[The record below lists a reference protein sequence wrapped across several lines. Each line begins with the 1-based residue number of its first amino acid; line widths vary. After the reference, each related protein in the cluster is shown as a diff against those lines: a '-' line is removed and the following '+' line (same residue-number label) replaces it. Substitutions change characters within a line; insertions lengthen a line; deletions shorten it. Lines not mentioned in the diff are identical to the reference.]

1 MRFGHFFNNER
12 STTRWFARRFVKK
25 LLNRAFLSS
34 PQSMN
39 HKTWTE
45 LYHPIDTINNNN
57 PPLVVAVRQ
66 VATAEA
72 EEAAAVVDII
82 IIVRAAV
89 EEVGGDIIRIDVTIT
104 AVDGTLDGII
114 GIIIMKEE
122 DIMAVVVVGE
132 DIKGVVDVMAV
143 ADDVSFCLCFINSLV
158 LGQTKLIAHTHSCC
172 SPPLTLSICS

>member
-1 MRFGHFFNNER
+1 M
-12 STTRWFARRFVKK
+12 
-25 LLNRAFLSS
+25 
-34 PQSMN
+34 
-39 HKTWTE
+39 
-45 LYHPIDTINNNN
+45 
-57 PPLVVAVRQ
+57 VAVHQ

-72 EEAAAVVDII
+72 EEAAVVVDII

-114 GIIIMKEE
+114 GMIIMKEE

-143 ADDVSFCLCFINSLV
+143 VDDVRLLSLFHQ
-158 LGQTKLIAHTHSCC
+158 LFGYLIDKLLSSSHTSCC
-172 SPPLTLSICS
+172 SPSHSINLFNNNM